1 MTRKITITKKA
12 KLLIEDKYNI
22 GNNTCEMVIWE
33 LPKKAAKR
41 PHGFKYRLYYGNEK
55 GNCLLRY
62 DNEQGKGDHI
72 HYGRYEQKYT
82 FISVEQ
88 LIKDFFYDIK
98 KISDK
103 T

>member
-1 MTRKITITKKA
+1 MV
-12 KLLIEDKYNI
+12 EDKYNI
-22 GNNTCEMVIWE
+22 DKNTCEMVIWE
-33 LPKKAAKR
+33 LPKKTAER

-72 HYGRYEQKYT
+72 HHGRHEQKYT
-82 FISVEQ
+82 FVSVEQ

-98 KISDK
+98 KINDK